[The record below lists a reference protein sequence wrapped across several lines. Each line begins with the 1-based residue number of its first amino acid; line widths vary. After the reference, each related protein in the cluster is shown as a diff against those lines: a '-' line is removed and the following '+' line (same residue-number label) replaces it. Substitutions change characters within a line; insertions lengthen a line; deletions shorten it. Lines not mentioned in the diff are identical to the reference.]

1 MVGDRLVFNSIEF
14 WWGKNPI
21 GKPEEFKPQETE
33 SK

>member
-1 MVGDRLVFNSIEF
+1 VFNSIEF